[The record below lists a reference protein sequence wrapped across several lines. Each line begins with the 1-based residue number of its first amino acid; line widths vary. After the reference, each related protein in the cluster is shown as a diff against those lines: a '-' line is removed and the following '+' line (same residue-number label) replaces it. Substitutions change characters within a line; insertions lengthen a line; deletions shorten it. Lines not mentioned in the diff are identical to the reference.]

1 MINKT
6 RKRIWPV
13 SLMAIALVGVL
24 AVFAAMAVAPNGAS
38 AHEGAT
44 GSTHCADLG
53 ELGQLGHDEDP
64 LVDHDCAT
72 GPSDGTDPGTGNGD
86 GNGDGNGNGM
96 GDGSMHAT
104 MPTYFWLEGLDNG
117 ARLDWKAPAEVNEH
131 AMVVGYQIDRDAW
144 NQLATHPINMY
155 GGATIMVYAHE
166 TSHSDLGLA
175 YETVYTYMVRAKV
188 HYNVEGWWNP
198 LDCVEMNDAVSPIG
212 DEPAIGADT
221 DGTTYCKMYDD
232 LSAEAM
238 VVVQRAYAALDP
250 MAYTYYGEWSMKRTT
265 ETADSGGRLAALLD
279 PPTMVQDIDA
289 IAACANTVTV
299 SWQAPSYLGTIP
311 AMNQRGVYVG
321 PDYIGADDAGR
332 EEVGTDATSVTYQ
345 VQRMVNNG
353 PWATVEHTDMM
364 YTDSDVEYAEEGM
377 PHNVY
382 KYRVR
387 AMNGMR
393 GAGLNGPWTM
403 VTETLTEP
411 ERPLRPGSP
420 VAKHE
425 TDASGSPIIALNWD
439 APDDTGTDLW
449 RSLEDIGGM
458 NKSESLSYRV
468 ERRIGE
474 GIWVILAREQAHQYI
489 PGETPAEAINHFHK
503 QKFVDRDI
511 NAIRATNVAYRV
523 AARVYACNASE
534 WISVDEVEG
543 MPQLTLGTPASVT
556 ATSRAAG
563 AITVSYTAGVNAT
576 GHLIILAQGSTL
588 VDFDVSIDGSD
599 ASFSNVAAGNYTA
612 IVVSFRRMDGTLEFK
627 HSRSTVTVN

>member
-6 RKRIWPV
+6 RKHIWPV
-13 SLMAIALVGVL
+13 SLVMSIAIVGALAAFLVL
-24 AVFAAMAVAPNGAS
+24 VSNPGNAQ
-38 AHEGAT
+38 AHGEYVEGDD
-44 GSTHCADLG
+44 HCPRIAD
-53 ELGQLGHDEDP
+53 EIAHDEGMGFDHTCDVGPTGDGVDP
-64 LVDHDCAT
+64 V
-72 GPSDGTDPGTGNGD
+72 TGNGD

-117 ARLDWKAPAEVNEH
+117 ARLNWEAPRMVAEH

-144 NQLATHPINMY
+144 NAMASHPINMY

-188 HYNVEGWWNP
+188 HYNVEGWWNM
-198 LDCVEMNDAVSPIG
+198 LDCVEMNDAVSPTG

-289 IAACANTVTV
+289 IAACANMVTV
-299 SWQAPSYLGTIP
+299 SWQAPSYLGTVP

-332 EEVGTDATSVTYQ
+332 EEVGTDATSVIYQ

-353 PWATVEHTDMM
+353 PWATVAHTDMM
-364 YTDSDVEYAEEGM
+364 YTDSDVEYAEAGM

-393 GAGLNGPWTM
+393 GAGLYGPWAM
-403 VTETLTEP
+403 VTEDLTEP
-411 ERPLRPGSP
+411 ERALRPGSLVDP
-420 VAKHE
+420 A
-425 TDASGSPIIALNWD
+425 T
-439 APDDTGTDLW
+439 APSNCQW
-449 RSLEDIGGM
+449 
-458 NKSESLSYRV
+458 
-468 ERRIGE
+468 
-474 GIWVILAREQAHQYI
+474 
-489 PGETPAEAINHFHK
+489 TPH
-503 QKFVDRDI
+503 DRD
-511 NAIRATNVAYRV
+511 
-523 AARVYACNASE
+523 E
-534 WISVDEVEG
+534 
-543 MPQLTLGTPASVT
+543 
-556 ATSRAAG
+556 
-563 AITVSYTAGVNAT
+563 
-576 GHLIILAQGSTL
+576 
-588 VDFDVSIDGSD
+588 
-599 ASFSNVAAGNYTA
+599 
-612 IVVSFRRMDGTLEFK
+612 FR
-627 HSRSTVTVN
+627 

>member
-1 MINKT
+1 MSNKT
-6 RKRIWPV
+6 RKHIWPV
-13 SLMAIALVGVL
+13 SLVMSIAIIGALAAFLVL
-24 AVFAAMAVAPNGAS
+24 ANNPGATMAHGGDIDHDAACAAMTDQERLDHNGS
-38 AHEGAT
+38 ALLEEGEVVCGAT
-44 GSTHCADLG
+44 SST
-53 ELGQLGHDEDP
+53 
-64 LVDHDCAT
+64 
-72 GPSDGTDPGTGNGD
+72 DGTAPVTGNGD
-86 GNGDGNGNGM
+86 GNGM
-96 GDGSMHAT
+96 GEGSMHAT

-117 ARLDWKAPAEVNEH
+117 ARLNWKAPAEVNEH

-144 NQLATHPINMY
+144 NQLATHPINMH
-155 GGATIMVYAHE
+155 GGAMIMVYAHE

-188 HYNVEGWWNP
+188 HYNVEGWWNM
-198 LDCVEMNDAVSPIG
+198 LDCVEMNDAVSPTG
-212 DEPAIGADT
+212 DEPAVGADT

-289 IAACANTVTV
+289 IAACDNMVTV
-299 SWQAPSYLGTIP
+299 SWQAPSYLGTVP

-353 PWATVEHTDMM
+353 PWATVAHTDMM
-364 YTDSDVEYAEEGM
+364 YTDRDVGYAEEGM

-411 ERPLRPGSP
+411 DRPLRPGSP

-425 TDASGSPIIALNWD
+425 TDATANSIIALNWD

-449 RSLEDIGGM
+449 RSLADIGGM

-474 GIWVILAREQAHQYI
+474 GAWVILAREQAHQYI

-511 NAIRATNVAYRV
+511 NAIRASNVAYRV
-523 AARVYACNASE
+523 AARVYACNQSE

-543 MPQLTLGTPASVT
+543 TPQLTLGTPASVT

-563 AITVSYTAGVNAT
+563 AITVSYTAGINAT

-612 IVVSFRRMDGTLEFK
+612 IVVSFRRMGGILEFK
-627 HSRSTVTVN
+627 HSPDTVTVN

>member
-44 GSTHCADLG
+44 GSTHCAELNDLQ
-53 ELGQLGHDEDP
+53 QLGHDEDP

-117 ARLDWKAPAEVNEH
+117 ARLNWEAPGMVAEH

-188 HYNVEGWWNP
+188 HYNVEGWWNM
-198 LDCVEMNDAVSPIG
+198 LDCVEMNDAVSPTG
-212 DEPAIGADT
+212 DEPAVGANT

-289 IAACANTVTV
+289 IAACANMVTV
-299 SWQAPSYLGTIP
+299 SWQGPSYLGTVP

-353 PWATVEHTDMM
+353 PWATVAHTDMM
-364 YTDSDVEYAEEGM
+364 YIDGDVEYAEAGM

-393 GAGLNGPWTM
+393 GAGLYGPWSM
-403 VTETLTEP
+403 VTEELKQPPKPLQPTGLVVQATGPNTVELEWQAP
-411 ERPLRPGSP
+411 EDSVTDPLWKIMADFDRAG
-420 VAKHE
+420 
-425 TDASGSPIIALNWD
+425 DASNRLKYVIERQVNDGRW
-439 APDDTGTDLW
+439 
-449 RSLEDIGGM
+449 
-458 NKSESLSYRV
+458 V
-468 ERRIGE
+468 EV
-474 GIWVILAREQAHQYI
+474 WEQAHLYADEFEDNRTQAWAD
-489 PGETPAEAINHFHK
+489 EDAPAGLVN
-503 QKFVDRDI
+503 
-511 NAIRATNVAYRV
+511 YRV
-523 AARVYACNASE
+523 SAEVDECNRSPAHQKNAVEVLDPAAEFVGSVAAASAAGSATITWSPADNASSQVV
-534 WISVDEVEG
+534 IAVNANDDTDFCLAVKDSIADNHTCSG
-543 MPQLTLGTPASVT
+543 LT
-556 ATSRAAG
+556 AG
-563 AITVSYTAGVNAT
+563 ADYVILVIALDGRGGYTLDFVLHMVN
-576 GHLIILAQGSTL
+576 
-588 VDFDVSIDGSD
+588 
-599 ASFSNVAAGNYTA
+599 
-612 IVVSFRRMDGTLEFK
+612 
-627 HSRSTVTVN
+627 